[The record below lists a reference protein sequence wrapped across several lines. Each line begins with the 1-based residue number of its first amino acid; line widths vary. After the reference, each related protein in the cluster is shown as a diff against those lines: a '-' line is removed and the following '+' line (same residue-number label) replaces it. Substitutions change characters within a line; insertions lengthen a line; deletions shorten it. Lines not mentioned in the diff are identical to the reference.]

1 MIHPEKRRENRKILE
16 RAMDFDEQ
24 KEPSPARKE
33 EIKREIKKALEKNPA
48 WLYRQYACIPS
59 RTMDL
64 TPYQAELLI
73 GLLEDNINDEDFK
86 YAYNEKER
94 SALKEIYEK
103 YKHFGA
109 YG

>member
-1 MIHPEKRRENRKILE
+1 MSLGT
-16 RAMDFDEQ
+16 
-24 KEPSPARKE
+24 
-33 EIKREIKKALEKNPA
+33 NPA
-48 WLYRQYACIPS
+48 FIHRQFACTPS

-109 YG
+109 